1 MTHRQVAGPAREHP
15 DKGLKSSA
23 RPRRLFQAAW
33 LASRLTSWPL
43 GLFHLFL
50 RPDRSIPF
58 ECVSSGWDPA
68 GGCLAPAAA
77 PPAKR
82 ESARCPLP
90 AASYLL
96 PRRSVLVTRLT
107 ALGSRLCS
115 PVPRFQPSQ
124 PASPSPPPGSVVAPL
139 FALITQRLR
148 PACAKWG
155 RTRAGCAKATK
166 AATSPPTHD
175 ADVHPD
181 GTLAIQDARQH
192 GDPLFRERH
201 RCVAQAHAVGFGGHK
216 L

>member
-82 ESARCPLP
+82 ESARCLLPSARCQLSRLAALGPAPPLP
-90 AASYLL
+90 L
-96 PRRSVLVTRLT
+96 SV
-107 ALGSRLCS
+107 S
-115 PVPRFQPSQ
+115 PILRFQPSQ

>member
-33 LASRLTSWPL
+33 LASRLTSWPP

-77 PPAKR
+77 PSAER
-82 ESARCPLP
+82 ESARCLLP

-115 PVPRFQPSQ
+115 PVPRFNPPSRLARAPPRGKCSCTTFRTYHAT
-124 PASPSPPPGSVVAPL
+124 PAS
-139 FALITQRLR
+139 RLR
-148 PACAKWG
+148 
-155 RTRAGCAKATK
+155 
-166 AATSPPTHD
+166 
-175 ADVHPD
+175 
-181 GTLAIQDARQH
+181 
-192 GDPLFRERH
+192 E
-201 RCVAQAHAVGFGGHK
+201 VGEDEGGMCQSH
-216 L
+216 